1 MTSVFLALWRQPLMH
16 SPQLRQVRRA
26 GPAPPKNGSAT
37 SSPAAWPGPPKKT
50 PTGVG
55 WKVSPTP
62 MSSATFSIT
71 SSAGVRTGFSTTPS
85 IRLAWS

>member
-1 MTSVFLALWRQPLMH
+1 MH
-16 SPQLRQVRRA
+16 SPQVRQALRA

-37 SSPAAWPGPPKKT
+37 SSPLRASGPPKKT

-62 MSSATFSIT
+62 MSSATCFIT
-71 SSAGVRTGFSTTPS
+71 TSDGVWRGLSTTPS